1 MPANLRFYTRSAGSK
16 VTYCRAVT
24 GLAAGLDHAALVIC
38 SHLHLLPFAHILA
51 LRFRSHV
58 LPVVYGLEA
67 WKPTT
72 HASVNYLCGRIR
84 SFIAIRKLTADRLR
98 HWAGIPDAHFH
109 YLPNCIDID
118 SYGIRPKRTDLIAK
132 FGLEGRT
139 VVMTAGRMDIAEK
152 NKGFDEVIETFPHLL
167 KQVPE
172 AVYLLIGDG
181 KDRPRLEEKG
191 RAFGVADRLIF
202 AGYVPE
208 REKAD
213 YYRLADVV
221 AMPGSDPY
229 FDRYPY
235 RFAFLEPLAC
245 GVPVVGSKLEETSE
259 RDDPDAKRL
268 LIQVDPHDPADITRG
283 ILTALTTRV
292 GGINPALSNFTYDKF
307 EQNAHKIIENFLSA
321 PC

>member
-1 MPANLRFYTRSAGSK
+1 
-16 VTYCRAVT
+16 
-24 GLAAGLDHAALVIC
+24 
-38 SHLHLLPFAHILA
+38 
-51 LRFRSHV
+51 
-58 LPVVYGLEA
+58 VVYGLEA

-118 SYGIRPKRTDLIAK
+118 NYGIGPKRTDLIAR

-167 KQVPE
+167 KHVPE

-307 EQNAHKIIENFLSA
+307 EQNAHEIIENFL
-321 PC
+321 